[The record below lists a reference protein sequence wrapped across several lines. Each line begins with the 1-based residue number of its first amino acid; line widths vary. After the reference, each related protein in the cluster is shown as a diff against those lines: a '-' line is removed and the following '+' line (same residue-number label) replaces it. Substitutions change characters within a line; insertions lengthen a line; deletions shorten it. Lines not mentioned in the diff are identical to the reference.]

1 MPAFLHFRKSAI
13 LHACNSGHLHMRTIA
28 IAVNKGG
35 VGKTTIAKHL
45 AAAASAAG
53 LNTMI
58 FDMDTQQNATSWG
71 KRRAAHE
78 PLPVVRFVTEVD
90 LPDALETARAA
101 GCDLAVIDTPPG
113 RSSEAPAAVEAAD
126 MTLAPFWLES
136 DAFEGVSR
144 VAGLARRLGKPL
156 VGVLNFA
163 TPNSRSHEQ
172 SAREVM
178 EALGVAMAPVALHRY
193 EVYRLA
199 NPKGLAVQEL
209 EPESRAAVEI
219 ADLWAWLGA
228 QLQIGTSALVHN
240 GGEAA

>member
-1 MPAFLHFRKSAI
+1 LHF
-13 LHACNSGHLHMRTIA
+13 CNLELWHMRTIA

-35 VGKTTIAKHL
+35 VGKTTLAKHL
-45 AAAASAAG
+45 ATAASAAG
-53 LNTMI
+53 LNTI
-58 FDMDTQQNATSWG
+58 VFDMDTQQNATSWG

-90 LPDALETARAA
+90 LPEALEKARKA

-144 VAGLARRLGKPL
+144 SAGLARRLGKPF

-172 SAREVM
+172 SARDVM

-199 NPKGLAVQEL
+199 NPKGLTVQEM

-219 ADLWAWLGA
+219 AELWAWLGA
-228 QLQIGTSALVHN
+228 QLQIGTPALVHN
-240 GGEAA
+240 